1 MRLFIIALTI
11 LSMCFYGCKNTQNP
25 LMNTRQPRSMQ
36 LITTTMNTK
45 ITTMNTKVTTM
56 KKRNMR
62 TAKDI
67 VMRLSSQ
74 KHRQPKQ
81 I

>member
-11 LSMCFYGCKNTQNP
+11 LSMCFYGCKNTQK
-25 LMNTRQPRSMQ
+25 SSHEHE
-36 LITTTMNTK
+36 
-45 ITTMNTKVTTM
+45 
-56 KKRNMR
+56 
-62 TAKDI
+62 TAEEHAAHNHDHEHENHDHEHEGHNHEEEEHENI

-81 I
+81 ILK

>member
-1 MRLFIIALTI
+1 
-11 LSMCFYGCKNTQNP
+11 
-25 LMNTRQPRSMQ
+25 MNTRQPRSMQ

-81 I
+81 ILK